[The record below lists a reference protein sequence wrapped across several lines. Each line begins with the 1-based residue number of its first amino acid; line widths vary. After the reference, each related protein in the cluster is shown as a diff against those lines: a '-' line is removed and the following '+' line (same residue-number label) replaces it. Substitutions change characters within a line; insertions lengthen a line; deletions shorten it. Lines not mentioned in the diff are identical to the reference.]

1 MHLLSS
7 DFISLCPFYGPSL
20 SAADGAH
27 KIWRL
32 KAAFR
37 VDRVPIT
44 YPVNQIKHAFHSTIQ
59 LKRPIFNKLFS
70 KFDFKSQIE
79 LFHNDCFTFKWL
91 NFCFVLWPF
100 LRNSLIVYNHVLSL
114 ELHIIGGAEEQ

>member
-1 MHLLSS
+1 MLFTQQFNENASS
-7 DFISLCPFYGPSL
+7 STNFFQNLT
-20 SAADGAH
+20 
-27 KIWRL
+27 L
-32 KAAFR
+32 KA
-37 VDRVPIT
+37 
-44 YPVNQIKHAFHSTIQ
+44 
-59 LKRPIFNKLFS
+59 
-70 KFDFKSQIE
+70 KFE

>member
-1 MHLLSS
+1 MHLLGS
-7 DFISLCPFYGPSL
+7 DFISLCPFYGRPSL

-37 VDRVPIT
+37 ADRVPIT

-59 LKRPIFNKLFS
+59 LKRSIFNKLFS
-70 KFDFKSQIE
+70 KFDFKSQI
-79 LFHNDCFTFKWL
+79 
-91 NFCFVLWPF
+91 
-100 LRNSLIVYNHVLSL
+100 
-114 ELHIIGGAEEQ
+114 